1 MVIYPLV
8 PQAGSTALLGES
20 YIWRG
25 RAEILLYNSPA
36 DKLQFMLG

>member
-25 RAEILLYNSPA
+25 RAEVLTSSLPR
-36 DKLQFMLG
+36 DELQFTYK